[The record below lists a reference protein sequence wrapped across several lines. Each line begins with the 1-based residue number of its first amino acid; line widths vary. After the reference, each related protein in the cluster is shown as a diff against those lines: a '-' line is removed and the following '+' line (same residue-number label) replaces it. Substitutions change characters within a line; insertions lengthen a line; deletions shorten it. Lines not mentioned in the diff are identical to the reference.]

1 MLFRFRRRLPR
12 GRTQTLERYSLEH
25 PRSATWHPGRDQR
38 NTRRSAR
45 SRSAM
50 ALCLASARQLSY
62 TLFMTGSLTIRLDA
76 DQRRLL
82 HRLASSLGQ
91 SDSEFVRGLIE
102 RGLAAESAGTRLQ
115 HLAGSLESAA
125 GRRRAAS
132 SRDDWARAIRER
144 NWRD

>member
-1 MLFRFRRRLPR
+1 
-12 GRTQTLERYSLEH
+12 
-25 PRSATWHPGRDQR
+25 
-38 NTRRSAR
+38 
-45 SRSAM
+45 
-50 ALCLASARQLSY
+50 
-62 TLFMTGSLTIRLDA
+62 MTGSLTIRLAA

-102 RGLAAESAGTRLQ
+102 RGLAAESAGARLL

-125 GRRRAAS
+125 GRRRATS
-132 SRDDWARAIRER
+132 RRDDWARAIRER